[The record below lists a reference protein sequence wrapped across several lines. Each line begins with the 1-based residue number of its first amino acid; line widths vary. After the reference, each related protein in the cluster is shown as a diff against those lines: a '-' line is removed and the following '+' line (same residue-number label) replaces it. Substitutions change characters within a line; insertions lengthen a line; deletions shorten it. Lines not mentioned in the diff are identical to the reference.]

1 MRLAHRFAC
10 LAVALVLVVG
20 TSAPNAFAKD
30 ELALA
35 IPENMPME
43 DFLALVAKSTD
54 MPLVWNPQDKNI
66 RGKAL
71 KGGITLRAPRTEF
84 FSLVRGLLTFYGLV
98 IIPVGPQGYQ
108 VQLIADARQSSSILK
123 LKPMSVTLTEEN
135 LAKYESSDGL
145 FITTNI
151 KVENMQDLRNA
162 RNALT
167 RIVTG
172 QNIGNVTEVPEAK
185 AFVVTDFAPN
195 VVAIY
200 RLLKKMD
207 LPAAKPSTASGTT
220 VAIRLEH
227 ARADDLATILTRHY
241 MPKPTGR
248 SSSPRVAPTKSASAP
263 RITADARTNRILVT
277 GNESEVKQ
285 VKATIALLDI
295 PVPAPAVSAQLITLS
310 HIGAGRA
317 ANTLN
322 SLIGSSR
329 GLWASGGA
337 RPSVIAHDERNAL
350 LIAASEAD
358 LVKIR
363 RLVAEMDTKGE

>member
-1 MRLAHRFAC
+1 MRRAHRFAC
-10 LAVALVLVVG
+10 LAVALILVVG
-20 TSAPNAFAKD
+20 TAAPNAFAKD
-30 ELALA
+30 ELAIA
-35 IPENMPME
+35 VPDNMPME

-54 MPLVWNPQDKNI
+54 TPLVWNPQDKNI

-71 KGGITLRAPRTEF
+71 KGGITLKAPRTEF
-84 FSLVRGLLTFYGLV
+84 YSLVRGLLTFYELV
-98 IIPVGPQGYQ
+98 IIPVGPTGYQ
-108 VQLIADARQSSSILK
+108 VHLVMDARQSSSILK
-123 LKPMSVTLTEEN
+123 LKPKSVTLTDEN
-135 LAKYESSDGL
+135 LSEYETADGL

-220 VAIRLEH
+220 VAIKLEH
-227 ARADDLATILTRHY
+227 ARAIELAEILTQHY
-241 MPKPTGR
+241 MPNSTGR
-248 SSSPRVAPTKSASAP
+248 SSSPRAPQAKSPSAP

-277 GNESEVKQ
+277 GNESEVNQ

-295 PVPAPAVSAQLITLS
+295 PVPAPEVTAHLIALS
-310 HIGAGRA
+310 HIDANSTAGA
-317 ANTLN
+317 LN
-322 SLIGSSR
+322 NLIATSR

-337 RPSVIAHDERNAL
+337 RPTVIAHGERNAL

-363 RLVAEMDTKGE
+363 RLVAEMDTKAE